1 MLNLKN
7 QSGDDSL
14 SQFHLCGEQMNS
26 VDEVT
31 HLGIT
36 RRSDRRLTHLVE
48 ERVKRGRRTA
58 YALFGAGLHGSNGIG
73 TERSLL
79 IYHSYVYPVFMY
91 GLESMVLDKRSIDT
105 LATFHMS
112 IIKEL
117 QGLPTRCAN
126 AAAYLMANQLP
137 LPALLHIA
145 ILTLLCNIAISKNNS
160 LEILLKRQC
169 ALRVRKSWAMN
180 AQDTLDIYDMGSI
193 DDIFDSD
200 NPRLMKK
207 HFKQAIRK
215 EWNRRLK
222 EECAGKSSL
231 RWLHLPPDE
240 QLHIIWRDMN
250 CPSHTRKATIK
261 ARMTTGCYILQ
272 ADVKRFNQNEV
283 NATCLL
289 CDIGEPENIDHFLC
303 RCSYPP
309 IKDSRERFLPRLIQ
323 LLHTALGFER
333 LDEQSEYNEIVQLVL
348 DCTAYDPD
356 ESHTHDTAWLAL
368 ESHAREYCYEL
379 HRLRYAAVKELR
391 GSNPC
396 RSRPLLRTA

>member
-1 MLNLKN
+1 M
-7 QSGDDSL
+7 SMAWVPG
-14 SQFHLCGEQMNS
+14 C
-26 VDEVT
+26 
-31 HLGIT
+31 
-36 RRSDRRLTHLVE
+36 RRHMCPKAPRR
-48 ERVKRGRRTA
+48 
-58 YALFGAGLHGSNGIG
+58 
-73 TERSLL
+73 
-79 IYHSYVYPVFMY
+79 P
-91 GLESMVLDKRSIDT
+91 
-105 LATFHMS
+105 
-112 IIKEL
+112 
-117 QGLPTRCAN
+117 P
-126 AAAYLMANQLP
+126 LP
-137 LPALLHIA
+137 L
-145 ILTLLCNIAISKNNS
+145 
-160 LEILLKRQC
+160 
-169 ALRVRKSWAMN
+169 
-180 AQDTLDIYDMGSI
+180 YY
-193 DDIFDSD
+193 
-200 NPRLMKK
+200 PR
-207 HFKQAIRK
+207 
-215 EWNRRLK
+215 
-222 EECAGKSSL
+222 
-231 RWLHLPPDE
+231 DE
-240 QLHIIWRDMN
+240 QFHIIWRDMN

-309 IKDSRERFLPRLIQ
+309 IKDSRERFLPRLFFFFFFRYCAGQRFIAAFIIQ

-391 GSNPC
+391 GSQPC